1 MNKKLLLLMSMFVI
15 GTGTASALDSAK
27 TYKNT
32 TNIPKNITTPDKVE
46 TSIGT
51 LNFFDGV
58 PTKETA
64 QLTQDFLLKARG
76 VDAFLKG
83 IPGASLQELRKGPA
97 SLGADAVGKVAIFD
111 HLMNSK
117 SLYLTGNTSTLYVF
131 PYINTKD
138 VGPIVIEV
146 PPMMLGAFDDAWFRF
161 VGDAGLTGPDKGKG
175 CLLYTSPSPRD
186 S

>member
-1 MNKKLLLLMSMFVI
+1 MLFAFAIVAMLVSCSGESQKKE
-15 GTGTASALDSAK
+15 AK
-27 TYKNT
+27 NDAPKPKVEIPTYKNT
-32 TNIPKNITTPDKVE
+32 TEIPANITTPDVVE

-64 QLTQDFLLKARG
+64 ELTQDFLLKARG

-111 HLMNSK
+111 HLMNSR
-117 SLYLTGNTSTLYVF
+117 SIYLTGNTSTLYVF
-131 PYINTKD
+131 PYINTKE

-146 PPMMLGAFDDAWFRF
+146 PPMMLGA
-161 VGDAGLTGPDKGKG
+161 
-175 CLLYTSPSPRD
+175 
-186 S
+186 